1 MVLIELK
8 RIKKDFYKED
18 NKISVLKN
26 INVKF
31 LSSGFYAIVGASG
44 CGKSTLLKIIA
55 GLCSKT
61 AGTFLFKGE
70 ELKNDDAFISE
81 FRNNHIGFVF
91 QNYQLLES
99 LSPLENVAFPLIVR
113 GNKKAIAE
121 KRALNL
127 FTKFGLEKLI
137 NQSINTLSGGEKQRI
152 AILRAMINNPSFY
165 LLDEPSGALDSEN
178 TQYMMKVFKN
188 ISKEKLVIMVTHNIS
203 LAETYADKLLFL
215 KEGIIYEC

>member
-8 RIKKDFYKED
+8 KIKKDFYKSD
-18 NKISVLKN
+18 KKVSILKN
-26 INVKF
+26 VSIDFQNN
-31 LSSGFYAIVGASG
+31 GFYVIVGSSG

-61 AGTFLFKGE
+61 SGTYLFKGK
-70 ELKNDDAFISE
+70 ELNYEDRSISS
-81 FRNNHIGFVF
+81 FRNNYIGFVF

-113 GNKKAIAE
+113 GNKKAIAQ
-121 KRALNL
+121 KRAHKL
-127 FTKFGLEKLI
+127 FTKFGLEKLL
-137 NQSINTLSGGEKQRI
+137 NQNINTLSGGEKQRI

-188 ISKEKLVIMVTHNIS
+188 ISKEKLVIMVTHNLL
-203 LAETYADKLLFL
+203 LAKQYADKILLL
-215 KEGIIYEC
+215 KEGVIYEY